1 MYLDTL
7 VSAITGVGIDNVIH
21 IRVATTTRMDTEHLV
36 ECLEKNLQ
44 AQQAVFTVVAIMGT
58 TEHGAVDPLLEV
70 LLIREEF
77 QKRGLSFYVHA
88 DAAWVCMVPRDEF

>member
-1 MYLDTL
+1 
-7 VSAITGVGIDNVIH
+7 
-21 IRVATTTRMDTEHLV
+21 MDTNYLR
-36 ECLEKNLQ
+36 ECLEKNLKEER
-44 AQQAVFTVVAIMGT
+44 AVFTVVAIMGT

-88 DAAWVCMVPRDEF
+88 DAAWVCFMILFRTTG